1 MSANATPTAGN
12 QSASS
17 STASAAGGSNSVSL
31 KQQMSK
37 ILSQQ
42 SQNAVKQG
50 GDMMLNFYN

>member
-1 MSANATPTAGN
+1 MSANATPTAAN
-12 QSASS
+12 Q
-17 STASAAGGSNSVSL
+17 TGGAPNSVSL